1 MLLLIHLFGACT
13 PEFLFMCSLG
23 KIDVVLSVKCYFACS
38 PELLFMILQQLA
50 AVTHNTCLDSWSSKG
65 SYIFGSEKWPAV
77 FNERCFDPCDGEC
90 IRLERLQGTDII
102 SPSIE
107 STDSTLAV
115 LVELL
120 VMLSDTPAILL
131 VVVMLLVV
139 VAMGALPKANDVS
152 FSPIDIDSIG
162 IMDIDSNTLLSLGR
176 LLGCCLRL

>member
-1 MLLLIHLFGACT
+1 MRGVLT
-13 PEFLFMCSLG
+13 PVMG
-23 KIDVVLSVKCYFACS
+23 NAFALKDC
-38 PELLFMILQQLA
+38 
-50 AVTHNTCLDSWSSKG
+50 K
-65 SYIFGSEKWPAV
+65 EKTV
-77 FNERCFDPCDGEC
+77 F
-90 IRLERLQGTDII
+90 